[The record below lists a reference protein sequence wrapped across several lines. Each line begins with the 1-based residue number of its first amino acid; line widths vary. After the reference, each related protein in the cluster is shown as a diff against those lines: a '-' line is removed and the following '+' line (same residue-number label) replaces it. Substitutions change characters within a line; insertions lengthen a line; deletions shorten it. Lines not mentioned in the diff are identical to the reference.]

1 MASHAP
7 RSASSSIGI
16 IATQTW
22 RMQSLKRGVIRAQVD
37 RWSGFASTGATMSWL
52 GRSASFSL
60 TRAERR
66 RSRGDDKRGD
76 FAESPEPGG
85 RQGWQIAGQIEMP
98 RPPNPIMKRSR
109 RPRPPNHRRLSACI
123 AIMSSEGAKQ
133 PVPEKSVTAKLVSAC
148 IFVSHTA
155 GLSLAS
161 GVRKGPATNHTGG
174 SRSARPNRRN
184 PPIADLRPRHD
195 RTLRFGR
202 AGTAARP
209 SPRCARR
216 GLRRRSSPKD
226 K

>member
-109 RPRPPNHRRLSACI
+109 RPRPPQSQKA
-123 AIMSSEGAKQ
+123 
-133 PVPEKSVTAKLVSAC
+133 
-148 IFVSHTA
+148 
-155 GLSLAS
+155 LSLHRHHVF
-161 GVRKGPATNHTGG
+161 GRCQTTCPRKVGDREVSVGMYLFPTPPGYHLRVG
-174 SRSARPNRRN
+174 SEKARQPTTLAAAEAPGRTAAIHPLRTF
-184 PPIADLRPRHD
+184 RPRHD
-195 RTLRFGR
+195 RTLRLGG
-202 AGTAARP
+202 GTAARP